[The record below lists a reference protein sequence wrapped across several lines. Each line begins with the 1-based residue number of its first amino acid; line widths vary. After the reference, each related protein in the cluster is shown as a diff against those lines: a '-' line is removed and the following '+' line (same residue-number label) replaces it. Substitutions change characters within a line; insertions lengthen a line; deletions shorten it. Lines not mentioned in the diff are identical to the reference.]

1 MGFEKFIGRDSTA
14 DFFYSQFFVSMP
26 DSLGMKVVNRV
37 AKADRLP
44 FIKALAY
51 IALADDSVTIDEKQM
66 IRQYADAWNLG
77 EDVRS
82 DLQETLRS
90 GQTEPL
96 DALVA
101 GFSESGT
108 RFLLVQELMRLSH
121 SDGSYGDAER
131 REIAVIAQRLGM
143 SETQFREVEK
153 WVGRGEAWRRTDDGD
168 ASVEDDLEEVL
179 SGDSDDEYDLSD
191 IETGDSDLSDID
203 PGGYDVDLDEDE
215 EDAKGDS

>member
-1 MGFEKFIGRDSTA
+1 MGFEKFIGRDSPA

-66 IRQYADAWNLG
+66 IRQYADAWNLE

-101 GFSESGT
+101 DFSESGT

-121 SDGSYGDAER
+121 SDGTYGDAER

-143 SETQFREVEK
+143 SEKQFREVEK
-153 WVGRGEAWRRTDDGD
+153 WVGRGEAWRRTGGD
-168 ASVEDDLEEVL
+168 ASVEDDLDEVL
-179 SGDSDDEYDLSD
+179 SGESDDEYDLSD

-203 PGGYDVDLDEDE
+203 PGGYDVDLDEE
-215 EDAKGDS
+215 EAKGDS